1 MGSVVEHFP
10 NIYKTL
16 CSVPRNEKKN
26 KKTCCKFRIQRKI
39 MIISRRLLGGWGM
52 IRASFFIPNK
62 SFFPS
67 HCEVFPPC
75 QILTQRATRAF
86 ICTTGANSDSTDRPH
101 PRSYRKTP
109 CVFLLQR
116 RGKVGFLVLCQL
128 KFSIA

>member
-16 CSVPRNEKKN
+16 CSVPSNEKKN

-39 MIISRRLLGGWGM
+39 MIISRSLLGGWGM

-86 ICTTGANSDSTDRPH
+86 ICTTYLQLGPTQTPQTDLIPGATEKH
-101 PRSYRKTP
+101 PVSFCYREEAKLAFLS
-109 CVFLLQR
+109 CVN
-116 RGKVGFLVLCQL
+116 
-128 KFSIA
+128 